1 MLVTSLRRGFVRHS
15 LSFPILRF
23 LLIRHK
29 NGRSSSHKASQ
40 MMPTAPSI
48 YRLEGSNHDST
59 IATAHSTS
67 YHDWAVWDGGLF
79 KKDSRRLS
87 YILHMPQATTT
98 LQKLSRLV
106 LPDRACV
113 DKNCDKH
120 MAADNKQKV
129 GDTLICRRTWW
140 WESLESW
147 NYVWHVEC
155 RRKFHKEPRSTKY
168 CVGRASQ
175 GYSSSNLSPPIS
187 LGDLRPAR

>member
-1 MLVTSLRRGFVRHS
+1 MSWILQATTHSTNCHDWTACDRGVIKKTPPAIKVH
-15 LSFPILRF
+15 P
-23 LLIRHK
+23 
-29 NGRSSSHKASQ
+29 
-40 MMPTAPSI
+40 
-48 YRLEGSNHDST
+48 
-59 IATAHSTS
+59 AHSTS

-98 LQKLSRLV
+98 LQKAISTGF
-106 LPDRACV
+106 PDRACV
-113 DKNCDKH
+113 DKSCDKH

-129 GDTLICRRTWW
+129 GDTLICRRSWW

-147 NYVWHVEC
+147 NYVWHVQC
-155 RRKFHKEPRSTKY
+155 RRIFHKEPRSTKY